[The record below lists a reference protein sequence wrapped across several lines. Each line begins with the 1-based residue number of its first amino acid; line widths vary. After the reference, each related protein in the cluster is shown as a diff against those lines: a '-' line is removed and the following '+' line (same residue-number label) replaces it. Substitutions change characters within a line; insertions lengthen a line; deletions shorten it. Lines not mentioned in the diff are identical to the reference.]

1 MSRARDLFER
11 IYKEGV
17 KAVEAMVQNE
27 ITEDLFLDYKS
38 IATPVGSGKLAES
51 DRKNFAKA
59 ISGFGNSDGGVLIW
73 GVDCRQE
80 KGRGDVPRG
89 FEMDLDPAR
98 ARDAVWFKTLL
109 DNALTGLT
117 LPPHEGV
124 ESIALPL
131 RGSREGIV
139 GTHIPAGLSVPF
151 RGVPD
156 GAKDFYIR
164 AGSNFEPV
172 PHAVLAGLFGRRP
185 QPIITGRFRPQRPSI
200 ALYKQFNASGEVS
213 FRVDLELMNE
223 GRGMAD
229 DLYVI
234 FEIEGHSDL
243 RVLSRIDNWMMNIH
257 NEKKTLVTRPN
268 TLRLPP
274 GSSILAFVLGTRL
287 GHDVPSDLNLRA
299 VCGSPNGPASVC
311 DWFVDAGTLT
321 ELSRVMSAGY
331 HNEAEFQE
339 AASPLEHRLRC
350 Y

>member
-1 MSRARDLFER
+1 
-11 IYKEGV
+11 
-17 KAVEAMVQNE
+17 MVQNE

-38 IATPVGSGKLAES
+38 IATPAGSGKLAES

-80 KGRGDVPRG
+80 KGRGDIPKG

-98 ARDAVWFKTLL
+98 ARDAVWFRTLL

-131 RGSREGIV
+131 RGSRDGIV
-139 GTHIPAGLSVPF
+139 VTHIPAGASVPF

-185 QPIITGRFRPQRPSI
+185 QPLITGRFRPQRPSI
-200 ALYKQFNASGEVS
+200 TLYKQFNASGEIS
-213 FRVDLELMNE
+213 FRFDLELMNE

-234 FEIEGHSDL
+234 LELDGEADL
-243 RVLSRIDNWMMNIH
+243 CVLTRIDGWFMSKH
-257 NEKKTLVTRPN
+257 DGKSTLVTRPN

-274 GSSILAFVLGTRL
+274 GSRMLAFVLGARFKQEA
-287 GHDVPSDLNLRA
+287 PSDLNLRA

-311 DWFVDAGTLT
+311 EWFVDAATLA
-321 ELSRVMSAGY
+321 ELSRVMCAGY

-339 AASPLEHRLRC
+339 AASSLEHRLRC